1 MHDSSL
7 ITLIILVI
15 SGLVGL
21 NALSYYS
28 ERLMLFPS
36 VIWVLCLG
44 MIYGALT
51 HFGLFHLPEL
61 HLDPKMI
68 LFVFVPVLIFA
79 SSKKMCLYHFRRVL
93 KESSILATFG
103 IVISMICVAV
113 VLYRVFHVP
122 FLESLLFGV
131 IVSAT
136 DPIAVSAI
144 LHEAKDISTEK
155 KCSLKENQS
164 LMMVLLL
171 RSLQPFL

>member
-68 LFVFVPVLIFA
+68 LFV
-79 SSKKMCLYHFRRVL
+79 
-93 KESSILATFG
+93 SSILATFG

-113 VLYRVFHVP
+113 VLYWVFHVP